1 MPGDANIQ
9 RAVLD
14 LLEPGQCLT
23 MDELARRADITR
35 RQISNG
41 AACLITRGLVERV
54 EVGCYQL
61 TAKGQAA
68 RQSGE
73 PLTSGPNGA
82 HTAPRRPIKVTF
94 RARLWKAMRATRS
107 FTADELISLA
117 IRDERDPLSST
128 HRYLSAMEKA
138 GYILPT
144 PRRKPGTALASNGYK
159 HYILVRDTGPF
170 APVLSPKNNAIFDP
184 NTRQYHPLDETGGDA

>member
-1 MPGDANIQ
+1 MPGDATIQ

-23 MDELARRADITR
+23 MDELAACPDISR

-41 AACLITRGLVERV
+41 AAGLIRRGLVERA
-54 EVGCYQL
+54 EAGCYQL
-61 TAKGQAA
+61 TEAGIEA
-68 RQSGE
+68 RASGA
-73 PLTSGPNGA
+73 PLTSGPLSP
-82 HTAPRRPIKVTF
+82 HTGQRRVRKVTF
-94 RARLWKAMRATRS
+94 RARLWKAMRIRRE
-107 FTADELISLA
+107 FTVDELISLA

-128 HRYLSAMEKA
+128 HRYLAAMEKA
-138 GYILPT
+138 GYILST
-144 PRRKPGTALASNGYK
+144 PRRKPGTALTSNGYK

-184 NTRQYHPLDETGGDA
+184 NTRQYHPLDEAGGDA